1 MKILV
6 VYCSSHG
13 TTTKA
18 ALQLK
23 KQLKGDV
30 IVLNLNKAKLHSDLE
45 LFDAIIIGGSIH
57 TGSVQGRIK
66 KFIKE
71 HLPVLKTKKIGL
83 FICCMRDGK
92 VAQDQFESA
101 YPDGLRETA
110 VATGIFGGEFLVSK
124 MNFFEKQLVKR
135 VGGVTTDTSRI
146 DVNAIKE
153 FADLFNRTLTPSVQV
168 AESPYLVSDQVQI

>member
-1 MKILV
+1 MKVLI

-23 KQLKGDV
+23 KQLEGDV
-30 IVLNLNKAKLHSDLE
+30 IVLNLNKAKLHSDVD
-45 LFDAIIIGGSIH
+45 LFDAVIIGGSIH
-57 TGSVQGRIK
+57 TGSVQGRVK

-71 HLPVLKTKKIGL
+71 NLSVLSTKKIGL
-83 FICCMRDGK
+83 FLCCMREGQI
-92 VAQDQFESA
+92 AQNQFQSA
-101 YPDGLRETA
+101 FPEELRDRA

-135 VGGVTTDTSRI
+135 VGKVTTDTSRI
-146 DVNAIKE
+146 DEEAIEE
-153 FADLFNRTLTPSVQV
+153 FAGVFNTKQSVALCIAQ
-168 AESPYLVSDQVQI
+168 SPYLVTEEMQL

>member
-18 ALQLK
+18 ALQVK

-57 TGSVQGRIK
+57 TGSIQGRIK

-83 FICCMRDGK
+83 FLCCMREGEI
-92 VAQDQFESA
+92 AQKQFESA
-101 YPDGLRETA
+101 YPNELRESA

-124 MNFFEKQLVKR
+124 MNFFEKQLVKV

-146 DVNAIKE
+146 DEAAIKE
-153 FADLFNRTLTPSVQV
+153 FADLFNRSLTPSVQV
-168 AESPYLVSDQVQI
+168 SESTYLIADQVQI